1 MTLAHTH
8 LTETC
13 VRLTTSP
20 IVQTF
25 SVIEE
30 RIGLDYGYL
39 RIRVELGN
47 HDFLELAE
55 YFVIRNGA
63 VEIQRYRY
71 QWMDSTQRF
80 LKKRWDNARHHPE
93 LPNFPFHIHEG
104 GEENVAPGVAL
115 QIVELIALLE
125 DLFHN

>member
-20 IVQTF
+20 IVRTF

-39 RIRVELGN
+39 RVRVELGN

-55 YFVIRNGA
+55 YFVIRNDA

-71 QWMDSTQRF
+71 QWMDSTQQY

-93 LPNFPFHIHEG
+93 LSNFPFHIHDG
-104 GEENVAPGVAL
+104 SEENVVPGIAL
-115 QIVELIALLE
+115 QIVDLIVLLE
-125 DLFHN
+125 DLFHT